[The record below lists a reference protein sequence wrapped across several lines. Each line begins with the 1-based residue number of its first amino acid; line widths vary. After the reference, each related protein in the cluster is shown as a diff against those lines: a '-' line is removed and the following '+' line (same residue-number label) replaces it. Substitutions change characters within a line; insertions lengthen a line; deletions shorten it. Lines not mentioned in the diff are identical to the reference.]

1 MPIIGQLALALALI
15 LACYSIVANVLGA
28 RFRIQP
34 LLASA
39 RHAHWAMSAMVSVAV
54 LTLWSSLLQ
63 SDFSLEYV
71 ASYSSLTLPTVYK
84 FTALW
89 GGQQGSLLFW
99 TWLLSIF
106 TAIVAFQHR
115 QRNPDIAPYALAVL
129 AGLAVFFL
137 FMLNFVTRPFDMLSR
152 VPTDGQDLNPL
163 LQNYWMAIH
172 PPSLYTGYVSASV
185 PFAFGAAALITGR
198 LDDAWIRSTRR
209 WAIFSWFFLTLGNL
223 FGARWAYEVLGWGG
237 YWAWDPVEN
246 AAFMPW
252 LVMTAYL
259 HSVMIQERKDMLKV
273 WNLALIGMAFGLT
286 LFGTFI
292 TRSGVISSVHSF
304 TQSGLGPFFLT
315 FLIVVAGSYT
325 ALLLARLRQLRSPA
339 EMESYLSREAA
350 FLFNNLVLVGIAFAV
365 FWGTLFPVLS
375 EAVRGVKITV
385 GPPFFDRVN
394 APLALALF
402 FLMGVGPLIAW
413 RRSSLD
419 SVAKTFTPPA
429 IFGLVTGFG
438 AVAAGLR
445 EWYAL
450 AAFSLA
456 AFALGTVFVEFRR
469 GVSARRHMVSEG
481 RARAVVN
488 LIGKN
493 NRRYGGYIIHV
504 GVVLAFVG
512 IVGSSFFKTE
522 VKRSIKPG
530 SAFDIG
536 PYEIVFLGLKHEET
550 PHLESALAQVEVL
563 RHGNP
568 IALMQPGKL
577 FYKRPQQPA
586 TSVAIRSTPANDLYV
601 VLAGIDDDSGL
612 VTFQVFLTPLVFW
625 LWAGGFIM
633 AFGTVIVMWPNLR
646 ERAVIAVALSAPV
659 GVRPLRQV
667 SDGEAEAMPGG
678 D

>member
-1 MPIIGQLALALALI
+1 MPLVGQLALALALI
-15 LACYSIVANVLGA
+15 VALYSIVANVLGA
-28 RFRIQP
+28 RRDLP
-34 LLASA
+34 ALLMSA
-39 RHAHWAMSAMVSVAV
+39 RHAVWASAAMVSVAV
-54 LTLWSSLLQ
+54 LALWMSLFRN
-63 SDFSLEYV
+63 DFSLEYV
-71 ASYSSLTLPTVYK
+71 AGYTSLTLPAIYK

-115 QRNPDIAPYALAVL
+115 RNPGLAPYALAVL
-129 AGLAVFFL
+129 AGLAIFFL
-137 FMLNFVTRPFDMLSR
+137 FMLNFVTRPFDMVAR
-152 VPTDGQDLNPL
+152 IPADGQDLNPL

-185 PFAFGAAALITGR
+185 PFAFAAAALITGR
-198 LDDAWIRSTRR
+198 FDDAWIRSTRR
-209 WAIFSWFFLTLGNL
+209 WAVLSWFFLTLGNL

-252 LVMTAYL
+252 LVMTAFL

-315 FLIVVAGSYT
+315 FLIAVTVSYT
-325 ALLLARLRQLRSPA
+325 ALLLARVRQLRSPA

-385 GPPFFDRVN
+385 GPPFFDKVN
-394 APLALALF
+394 APLALALI

-419 SVAKTFTPPA
+419 SLAKTFAAPA
-429 IFGLVTGFG
+429 CFGLVTGLG
-438 AVAAGLR
+438 AAFAGLR
-445 EWYAL
+445 EWYVL
-450 AAFSLA
+450 VAFSLA
-456 AFALGTVFVEFRR
+456 AFVFGTIFMEFRR
-469 GVSARRHMVSEG
+469 GVTARRHLVSE
-481 RARAVVN
+481 RPARALMN
-488 LIGKN
+488 LIAKN

-504 GVVLAFVG
+504 GVALAFVG
-512 IVGSSFFKTE
+512 IVGSSFFRTE
-522 VKRSIKPG
+522 VKKSIKPG
-530 SAFDIG
+530 GSFDVG
-536 PYEIVFLGLKHEET
+536 PYELVFLGLKHDET
-550 PHLESALAQVEVL
+550 PHLESARAEVEVL
-563 RHGNP
+563 RNGNP
-568 IALMQPGKL
+568 LAVMRPGKL

-586 TSVAIRSTPANDLYV
+586 TSVAIRSTPVSDLYV
-601 VLAGIDDDSGL
+601 VLASLDDNSGL

-625 LWAGGFIM
+625 LWAGGFIA
-633 AFGTVIVMWPNLR
+633 AFGTVIVMWPNMR
-646 ERAVIAVALSAPV
+646 ERAAIAAAVRGPV
-659 GVRPLRQV
+659 TIETEPASV
-667 SDGEAEAMPGG
+667 PGG

>member
-1 MPIIGQLALALALI
+1 MPLIGELALALAVI
-15 LACYSIVANVLGA
+15 VAFYSIVANVLGA
-28 RFRIQP
+28 RRDIP
-34 LLASA
+34 ALLASA
-39 RHAHWAMSAMVSVAV
+39 RHALWAMAAMVSVAV
-54 LTLWSSLLQ
+54 LALWMSLLQ
-63 SDFSLEYV
+63 NDFSLEYV
-71 ASYSSLTLPTVYK
+71 ASYTSLTLPTIYK
-84 FTALW
+84 VTALW
-89 GGQQGSLLFW
+89 GGQQGSLLLW

-115 QRNPDIAPYALAVL
+115 REPALAPYALAIL
-129 AGLAVFFL
+129 AGLAIFFL
-137 FMLNFVTRPFDMLSR
+137 FMLNFVTRPFEM
-152 VPTDGQDLNPL
+152 VPRIPPDGQDLNPL

-185 PFAFGAAALITGR
+185 PFAFGAAALIAGR
-198 LDDAWIRSTRR
+198 FDDSWIRSTRR

-259 HSVMIQERKDMLKV
+259 HSVMIQERKDMLRV
-273 WNLALIGMAFGLT
+273 WNLALIGMAFCLT

-315 FLIVVAGSYT
+315 FLIAVAVSYM
-325 ALLLARLRQLRSPA
+325 ALLLARTKQLRSPA

-394 APLALALF
+394 APLALALM

-419 SVAKTFTPPA
+419 TLAKTFAAPA
-429 IFGLVTGFG
+429 FFGLVTGLG
-438 AVAAGLR
+438 AGFAGLH

-456 AFALGTVFVEFRR
+456 AFALGTVLVEFRR
-469 GVSARRHMVSEG
+469 GAIARQHMVSE
-481 RARAVVN
+481 RPARAVIN
-488 LIGKN
+488 LIAKN

-504 GVVLAFVG
+504 GVALAFVG
-512 IVGSSFFKTE
+512 IVASSFFRTE
-522 VKRSIKPG
+522 VKKTIKPG
-530 SAFDIG
+530 GSFAVG
-536 PYEIVFLGLKHEET
+536 PYELVFLGLQHDET
-550 PHLESALAQVEVL
+550 PHLESAHAEVEVL
-563 RHGNP
+563 RNGGP
-568 IALMQPGKL
+568 VAVMRPGKL

-586 TSVAIRSTPANDLYV
+586 TSVAIRSTPVSDLYL
-601 VLAGIDDDSGL
+601 VLASIDDNSGL

-633 AFGTVIVMWPNLR
+633 AFGTLIVMWPNVR
-646 ERAVIAVALSAPV
+646 ERAAIAAAVRVPV
-659 GVRPLRQV
+659 SIRPEPTAV
-667 SDGEAEAMPGG
+667 PGG

>member
-1 MPIIGQLALALALI
+1 MPLIGQLALALALI
-15 LACYSIVANVLGA
+15 VACYSILANVLGV
-28 RFRIQP
+28 RRGIP
-34 LLASA
+34 SLLISA
-39 RHAHWAMSAMVSVAV
+39 RHALWAMAAMVTVAV
-54 LTLWSSLLQ
+54 LALLTSLLQ

-71 ASYSSLTLPTVYK
+71 SSYSSLTLPSVFK

-99 TWLLSIF
+99 TWLLSVF
-106 TAIVAFQHR
+106 TAIVAVQNR
-115 QRNPDIAPYALAVL
+115 RRNPDIAPYALAVL
-129 AGLAVFFL
+129 AGLAIFFL
-137 FMLNFVTRPFDMLSR
+137 FMLNFVTRPFDMLAA
-152 VPTDGQDLNPL
+152 VPGDGQDLNPL

-198 LDDAWIRSTRR
+198 FDDTWIRSTRR

-273 WNLALIGMAFGLT
+273 WNLTLIGMAFGLT

-315 FLIVVAGSYT
+315 FLIIVAIGYT
-325 ALLLARLRQLRSPA
+325 GLLLARVRQLRSPA
-339 EMESYLSREAA
+339 EFESYLSREAA

-385 GPPFFDRVN
+385 GPPFFDKVN

-402 FLMGVGPLIAW
+402 FLMGIGPLIAW
-413 RRSSLD
+413 RRSSLN
-419 SVAKTFTPPA
+419 SLAKTFATPLF
-429 IFGLVTGFG
+429 FGLVTGLS
-438 AVAAGLR
+438 ALMAGMR

-450 AAFSLA
+450 VAFSLA
-456 AFALGTVFVEFRR
+456 AFVFGTVVVEFRR
-469 GVSARRHMVSEG
+469 GVSARRHIVAEPP
-481 RARAVVN
+481 ARALVN

-493 NRRYGGYIIHV
+493 NRRYGGYIVHV
-504 GVVLAFVG
+504 GVILAFVG

-522 VKRSIKPG
+522 VKQSVKQGG
-530 SAFDIG
+530 SFQIG
-536 PYEIVFLGLKHEET
+536 PYELIFVGLKNSET
-550 PHLESALAQVEVL
+550 PHVESARAEVEVL
-563 RHGNP
+563 RNGKP
-568 IALMQPGKL
+568 VAVMSPAKL
-577 FYKRPQQPA
+577 FYKRLRQPA
-586 TSVAIRSTPANDLYV
+586 TSVAIRSTPAHDLYL
-601 VLAGIDDDSGL
+601 VLAGIDDNSGL

-633 AFGTVIVMWPNLR
+633 AFGTAIAMWPNMR
-646 ERAVIAVALSAPV
+646 ERAAIASALRATSTAGEMVAQAPLTAQR
-659 GVRPLRQV
+659 GR
-667 SDGEAEAMPGG
+667 
-678 D
+678 

>member
-1 MPIIGQLALALALI
+1 MPLVGQLALALALI
-15 LACYSIVANVLGA
+15 VAFYSIVANIIGVRHHLPA
-28 RFRIQP
+28 
-34 LLASA
+34 LLMSA
-39 RHAHWAMSAMVSVAV
+39 RHALWAMAAMVSVA
-54 LTLWSSLLQ
+54 TLALWMSLLQ
-63 SDFSLEYV
+63 NDFSLEYV
-71 ASYSSLTLPTVYK
+71 ASYSSLTLPTIYK
-84 FTALW
+84 LTALW

-99 TWLLSIF
+99 TWLLSVF

-115 QRNPDIAPYALAVL
+115 RNTDLAPYASMVL
-129 AGLAVFFL
+129 AGLAIFFL
-137 FMLNFVTRPFDMLSR
+137 FMLNFVTLPFDMVAK
-152 VPTDGQDLNPL
+152 VPVDGQDLNPL

-185 PFAFGAAALITGR
+185 PFAFGTAALITR
-198 LDDAWIRSTRR
+198 HFDDGWIRSTRR
-209 WAIFSWFFLTLGNL
+209 WAILSWFFLTLGNL

-315 FLIVVAGSYT
+315 FLIAVTVSYT
-325 ALLLARLRQLRSPA
+325 GLLLARARQLRSPA

-385 GPPFFDRVN
+385 GPPFFNKVN
-394 APLALALF
+394 APLALALI

-419 SVAKTFTPPA
+419 SLAKIFATPA
-429 IFGLVTGFG
+429 FFGLV
-438 AVAAGLR
+438 AGLGAMFAGLH

-456 AFALGTVFVEFRR
+456 AFVLGTVFVEFRR
-469 GVSARRHMVSEG
+469 GVSARQHMVSE
-481 RARAVVN
+481 RPARALMN
-488 LIGKN
+488 LISKN

-504 GVVLAFVG
+504 GVALAFVG
-512 IVGSSFFKTE
+512 IVGSSFFRTE
-522 VKRSIKPG
+522 VKKTIKPG
-530 SAFDIG
+530 GSLDVG
-536 PYEIVFLGLKHEET
+536 PYELVFLGLKHDET
-550 PHLESALAQVEVL
+550 PHLESARAEVEVL
-563 RHGNP
+563 RNGNP
-568 IALMQPGKL
+568 LAVMRPGKL

-586 TSVAIRSTPANDLYV
+586 TSVAIRSTPVSDLYV
-601 VLAGIDDDSGL
+601 VLASIDDSSGL

-625 LWAGGFIM
+625 LWAGGFIV
-633 AFGTVIVMWPNLR
+633 AFGTVIVMWPNVR
-646 ERAVIAVALSAPV
+646 ERAAIAAAVCAPV
-659 GVRPLRQV
+659 SLQPEPATL
-667 SDGEAEAMPGG
+667 PGG